1 MRYLF
6 IGAHPDD
13 ADLLMGGTALKLIRN
28 GHHVK
33 FVSLCNGNCGHYS
46 MEKSALAAR
55 RKKEAERSAEFTG
68 LDDYEVLD
76 NADCELENTLENRK
90 EVVRIVREYA
100 PDVVV
105 SHRDCDYHVD
115 HRVTAQLV
123 MDSAYILQ
131 VPLFCPEIPI
141 PEVTPVYAYAYD
153 RFTKPEPLQ
162 PDAVVEIDSVM
173 EEKFQMLNCHDSQFY
188 EWLPYNKG
196 LLDFS
201 IEGWS
206 WEQKKEHLDRFWG
219 CRFKDEAIAAK
230 AQLEKRYGRTVK
242 YAEIFE
248 YSPYGKIVTQE
259 EFQAFFP
266 M

>member
-1 MRYLF
+1 
-6 IGAHPDD
+6 
-13 ADLLMGGTALKLIRN
+13 
-28 GHHVK
+28 
-33 FVSLCNGNCGHYS
+33 
-46 MEKSALAAR
+46 
-55 RKKEAERSAEFTG
+55 
-68 LDDYEVLD
+68 
-76 NADCELENTLENRK
+76 
-90 EVVRIVREYA
+90 
-100 PDVVV
+100 
-105 SHRDCDYHVD
+105 
-115 HRVTAQLV
+115 
-123 MDSAYILQ
+123 
-131 VPLFCPEIPI
+131 
-141 PEVTPVYAYAYD
+141 
-153 RFTKPEPLQ
+153 
-162 PDAVVEIDSVM
+162 
-173 EEKFQMLNCHDSQFY
+173 MLNCHDSQFY